1 MPHLFGS
8 VAQSGMNSELK
19 IEYINRRRKVITCRA
34 KKKIEKLLCNHFLFY
49 FQVEVI

>member
-8 VAQSGMNSELK
+8 GAQSGMNSELK

-34 KKKIEKLLCNHFLFY
+34 KKIEKLLCNHFLFY